1 MALYDTLSLINDVY
15 HQSFAPCD
23 QPPLPIPRIRG
34 SLYPHQQNMV
44 RAMHQYRDKMIHGY
58 MVGSTIV
65 NGKIGVVAD
74 PAGSGKMRSILAY
87 LSSYSL
93 YSHGTMTSELSP
105 ASSTYFFSHDMYRH
119 SATRS
124 VHLIVVPHLL
134 MEQWKKEIT
143 THTTLPHVL
152 VENKRQLQ
160 HAILAED
167 MVEHKLVI
175 TSNKCF
181 KAVQDY
187 AAEHQIEWNQVFIDE
202 ASSIYLPSMSIPI
215 RFQFL
220 WLITNEWI
228 PLLFKHPIIMK
239 SNLYALKD
247 RVLLHPEA
255 EHWLLQ
261 DPTVPY
267 EQTLA
272 SSSFFKD
279 YLPFFHPYR
288 SRMVLRNGVE
298 SLTTSMGLPEI
309 MTRTITCC
317 PTVTLSSLRSFR
329 MVTHRST
336 TISPESVPLLFHALH
351 VEQREWQEYRDHQPI
366 TKHALIQRKVE
377 ENECMICL
385 DNCVHPTFLSC
396 CHQLYCG
403 GCLLQH
409 AIMSQRCPT
418 CREPISAASMCGVQ
432 PILFHAPMR
441 SRKEVCLDLL
451 RTTPDAT
458 WIIYSAFDNI
468 YYQLIE
474 DIRALGIYAERVEHN
489 LFSMKRTI
497 RNLQEGHT
505 RVLFVSNMEW
515 IRGWSLPMMTHLVF
529 FHELP
534 VYEMRQVLIH
544 SAQRLGRTG
553 PLTVLQLQSEI
564 PL

>member
-1 MALYDTLSLINDVY
+1 
-15 HQSFAPCD
+15 
-23 QPPLPIPRIRG
+23 
-34 SLYPHQQNMV
+34 
-44 RAMHQYRDKMIHGY
+44 MHQYRDKMIHGY
-58 MVGSTIV
+58 MVGSTIL
-65 NGKIGVVAD
+65 NGKIGIVAD
-74 PAGSGKMRSILAY
+74 RAGTGKMRSILTYVA
-87 LSSYSL
+87 SYSF
-93 YSHGTMTSELSP
+93 YTHGTMTSELSS
-105 ASSTYFFSHDMYRH
+105 ASSTYFFSHDMRRH
-119 SATRS
+119 STTRS

-134 MEQWKKEIT
+134 IEQWKAEIVH
-143 THTTLPHVL
+143 HTMLPYVL
-152 VENKRQLQ
+152 IDNKRMLRNVV
-160 HAILAED
+160 AAED
-167 MVEHKLVI
+167 MVERQLVI
-175 TSNKCF
+175 TTNKCF
-181 KAVQDY
+181 KAVQEY
-187 AAEHQIEWNQVFIDE
+187 ATEHQIEWNQVFIDE
-202 ASSIYLPSMSIPI
+202 ASSIYLPAMPAPLH
-215 RFQFL
+215 FQFL
-220 WLITNEWI
+220 WLISNEWI
-228 PLLFKHPIIMK
+228 PLLFKQPVIMK
-239 SNLYALKD
+239 QNLYALKD

-261 DPTVPY
+261 DPTIPY

-279 YLPFFHPYR
+279 VLPFFHPYR

-309 MTRTITCC
+309 GTRTITCC
-317 PTVTLSSLRSFR
+317 PTVSLASLRSFR
-329 MVTHRST
+329 MVTHRTT

-351 VEQREWQEYRDHQPI
+351 VEQREWQEYRAHQPT

-385 DNCVHPTFLSC
+385 DHCVHPTFLSC

-418 CREPISAASMCGVQ
+418 CREPISAASMCIVR
-432 PILFHAPMR
+432 PILYHTPLR

-451 RTTPDAT
+451 RMTPDAT

-474 DIRALGIYAERVEHN
+474 EIRALGIHAERVEHN

-497 RNLQEGHT
+497 RNLQEGRT

-515 IRGWSLPMMTHLVF
+515 IRGWSLPMMTHLIF

-534 VYEMRQVLIH
+534 VYEMRQMLIH

-553 PLTVLQLQSEI
+553 PLTVLHLQSEI

>member
-15 HQSFAPCD
+15 HQSFLPCD
-23 QPPLPIPRIRG
+23 QPLSPIHHLPGP
-34 SLYPHQQNMV
+34 LYPHQQNMV
-44 RAMHQYRDKMIHGY
+44 RMMHHYRDKMIHGY
-58 MVGSTIV
+58 MVGSTIL
-65 NGKIGVVAD
+65 NGKIGIVAD
-74 PAGSGKMRSILAY
+74 HAGSGKMRSILAY
-87 LSSYSL
+87 LSSCSL
-93 YSHGTMTSELSP
+93 HTHDTMTSELSF
-105 ASSTYFFSHDMYRH
+105 ASSTYFFSHDIRRH
-119 SATRS
+119 SAARS
-124 VHLIVVPHLL
+124 VHLIIVPHLL
-134 MEQWKKEIT
+134 MEQWKKEIST
-143 THTTLPHVL
+143 YTTLPYVL
-152 VENKRQLQ
+152 VENKRPLRND
-160 HAILAED
+160 LAAEE
-167 MVEHKLVI
+167 MITSKLVI

-187 AAEHQIEWNQVFIDE
+187 ATEHQIEWNQIFIDE
-202 ASSIYLPSMSIPI
+202 ASSIYLPSMPEPI

-228 PLLFKHPIIMK
+228 PLLFKHPVIMK

-247 RVLLHPEA
+247 RVFLHPEA

-261 DPTVPY
+261 DPTIPY

-279 YLPFFHPYR
+279 YLSFYHPYR
-288 SRMVLRNGVE
+288 SRLVLRNSQE
-298 SLTTSMGLPEI
+298 SLTTSMRLPDMI
-309 MTRTITCC
+309 RRTITCC
-317 PTVTLSSLRSFR
+317 PTVTLASLRNFR

-336 TISPESVPLLFHALH
+336 TILPESVPLLFHALH
-351 VEQREWQEYRDHQPI
+351 VEQKEWREYRAYQPSI
-366 TKHALIQRKVE
+366 KHALIQRKVE

-385 DNCVHPTFLSC
+385 DHCVHPTFLSC

-403 GCLLQH
+403 ACLLQH

-418 CREPISAASMCGVQ
+418 CREPISAASMCGIQ
-432 PILFHAPMR
+432 PILFHAPLR
-441 SRKEVCLDLL
+441 TRKEICLELL
-451 RTTPDAT
+451 RTTTDAT

-474 DIRALGIYAERVEHN
+474 DIRALGIHAERVEQN

-497 RNLQEGHT
+497 RHLQEGHT
-505 RVLFVSNMEW
+505 RVLFVSNIEW
-515 IRGWSLPMMTHLVF
+515 IRGWSLPMMTHIVF

-544 SAQRLGRTG
+544 SAQRLGRTT